1 MEPAPGQSGEHAPAQ
16 VVYLAIEAQ
25 EAVAGIWA
33 WILESAP
40 MSIGHRHRARLGH
53 VHGGRTGMV
62 MPSVSARS
70 VADALESQAL
80 LRAAPGH
87 LENLAQ
93 NGGNEQEVGPMS
105 KTKPFMRMAPLRP
118 PTPAFFS

>member
-80 LRAAPGH
+80 SILTTFDP
-87 LENLAQ
+87 
-93 NGGNEQEVGPMS
+93 S
-105 KTKPFMRMAPLRP
+105 RP
-118 PTPAFFS
+118 VLLTTFDPSGAI